1 MGEFIL
7 NFKKGNID
15 LKIKGDIGELFSTL
29 QNLKNEFN
37 LDDYKS
43 QEVYTAI
50 DKNKKI
56 NNKEQKKIKKNKKIN
71 IDDDIK
77 SDWISFYKDKY
88 TILENAGKFF
98 NYETILIVL
107 LWIKS
112 ANIMNDKIT
121 EPFISELLRIAGNKK
136 NFDIKQAIR
145 TAKKDG
151 NVYIE
156 NTENGYCIT
165 NLGID
170 LLKEKSIVL

>member
-15 LKIKGDIGELFSTL
+15 LKIKGDIEELFSTL
-29 QNLKNEFN
+29 ENLKNQFN
-37 LDDYKS
+37 LDDCKS

-50 DKNKKI
+50 DKSKKI
-56 NNKEQKKIKKNKKIN
+56 NNKEKKIKKSKKIN
-71 IDDDIK
+71 IDDNIK
-77 SDWISFYKDKY
+77 SNWISFYKDKY
-88 TILENAGKFF
+88 AILDSAGKFF
-98 NYETILIVL
+98 NYETILVVL

-112 ANIMNDKIT
+112 VNIIDEKIT

-136 NFDIKQAIR
+136 DFDIKRAIR

-156 NTENGYCIT
+156 KQENGYCIT
-165 NLGID
+165 DLGID
-170 LLKEKSIVL
+170 LLKDKGIVL

>member
-7 NFKKGNID
+7 NFKKGDID
-15 LKIKGDIGELFSTL
+15 LKIKGDIKDLFSTL
-29 QNLKNEFN
+29 QNLKSEFN
-37 LDDYKS
+37 LDDCKS
-43 QEVYTAI
+43 QEVHTAI

-56 NNKEQKKIKKNKKIN
+56 NNKEIKKIKKNKKIN
-71 IDDDIK
+71 IDDNIK
-77 SDWISFYKDKY
+77 SNWISFYKDKY
-88 TILENAGKFF
+88 TILENFGKFY

-112 ANIMNDKIT
+112 VDIIDEKIT

-136 NFDIKQAIR
+136 DFDIKQAIR

-156 NTENGYCIT
+156 KLENGYCIT
-165 NLGID
+165 DLGID
-170 LLKEKSIVL
+170 LLKDKGIVL